1 MEEFHKQEIVRKKH
15 REEAKAQV
23 LFEQKGFCKE
33 GGEGDGDGRWGMRG
47 IVYLPGSYSTSIQYT
62 NLSILISILNLLF
75 VSLG

>member
-1 MEEFHKQEIVRKKH
+1 
-15 REEAKAQV
+15 
-23 LFEQKGFCKE
+23 
-33 GGEGDGDGRWGMRG
+33 MRG

>member
-1 MEEFHKQEIVRKKH
+1 ME
-15 REEAKAQV
+15 
-23 LFEQKGFCKE
+23 E